1 MSRIKLMMLM
11 LIFCL
16 ASLTEKLSFF
26 DNKITVIYYAQE
38 FTQEFI
44 LLYLPKC
51 DVSDTFILY
60 YMGRCLLLR
69 PAKVI
74 FNCEIYNKPRKVK
87 SEGNTTESLQHTFH
101 FCVLLNSIYSR
112 NDSESPKTR
121 ASS

>member
-44 LLYLPKC
+44 LLHLPKC
-51 DVSDTFILY
+51 DVGDTFILY
-60 YMGRCLLLR
+60 YKGPCLLL
-69 PAKVI
+69 
-74 FNCEIYNKPRKVK
+74 
-87 SEGNTTESLQHTFH
+87 
-101 FCVLLNSIYSR
+101 
-112 NDSESPKTR
+112 
-121 ASS
+121 